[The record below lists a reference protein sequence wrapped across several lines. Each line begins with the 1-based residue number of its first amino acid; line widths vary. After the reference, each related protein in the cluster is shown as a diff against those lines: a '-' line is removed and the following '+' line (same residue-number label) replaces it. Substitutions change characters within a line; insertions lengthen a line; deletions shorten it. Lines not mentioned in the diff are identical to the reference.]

1 MTIGARWR
9 LLVPLAGCEG
19 RSRCGV
25 YWYRGGEQHGPFDP
39 SLAAP
44 SPHALCVCVFPSPPA
59 HVQRRQAGCVQAC
72 LRRCRSTPRRRCRST
87 LRRRAWGRDPSRRGG
102 TRLPPQRDR
111 PARPKPRALQSGG
124 VALQAAGEAPRGCDR
139 RMVRLAR
146 VGGLDRDM
154 KKSVSAYVRACVRER
169 VISEPTGSAGRRRGP
184 SALNARPPQSFD
196 SDGVAG
202 GCDTRTPGC
211 LAR

>member
-1 MTIGARWR
+1 MRAARAA
-9 LLVPLAGCEG
+9 VDAGCTGTVAGSSTG
-19 RSRCGV
+19 RSTR
-25 YWYRGGEQHGPFDP
+25 R
-39 SLAAP
+39 
-44 SPHALCVCVFPSPPA
+44 SPRPHRTRCVFPSPPA

-124 VALQAAGEAPRGCDR
+124 VALQAAGEATLGCDR

-146 VGGLDRDM
+146 VGSLSEM
-154 KKSVSAYVRACVRER
+154 KKSLSAYVRACATLG
-169 VISEPTGSAGRRRGP
+169 VISEPTRSAGRRRGP